1 MASTILIKRST
12 NTVVPSSL
20 EFGELAI
27 TVGAGTQVNRG
38 DRVFVGDNNS
48 AVQVIGGKYF
58 TDLLDHVHGTLT
70 PSSGVIVD
78 SNSKVDR
85 FRVDDVNID
94 ANVVETDTTDTDL
107 IFRANGTGK
116 LVIEDGQELEFGTTG
131 DVELLFTDSDSAL
144 DIKRVGATVP
154 DLRIQDDMRIYFGS
168 DKNTGIRYDESQ
180 TDTLRVDGADWT
192 YDNGVAIQFNDTT
205 NATNSTTG
213 SVKLAGGLGVAQT
226 AWIKDLVVDD
236 DVTLGT
242 ASTDILTVESTTT
255 FNADVT
261 FNGTQSVT
269 GTINQTGQ
277 FNLDN
282 IRLDGN
288 TISTNAGS
296 QIILDPDP
304 RSGDAAGDLIVRG
317 NLQVAGTTTTVN
329 STEMTVN
336 DPVFNIGDTTSQ
348 KSITAQAAAASS
360 TINVDNPSGIATGG
374 LVTGT
379 GIGTGG
385 RTITQIEVIFHT
397 DAGFS
402 ASPSIGDPI
411 YHYDGGGVYQ
421 QLGTFQAQ
429 TSNTLRVTLLS
440 ALCLRESGFYE
451 GDALTDGS
459 SGTPQSINLVKDVT
473 DQTVFETTTLTLN
486 SGISSQLEVGDYV
499 TITQGSNDGMD
510 RGIQYSYHNGSAIK
524 NGFFGFDRTAGE
536 DGLGAFTFIED
547 ATNTN
552 NIFTH
557 VKGSVQSIKIE
568 QDDLGQ
574 LVVTTLPAAAN
585 QTYGNLTPT
594 GGLGSGFTVTV
605 SRNAS
610 GVITVGSI
618 SIVGA
623 GTYYQEGD
631 LLTIAGNLIGGSA
644 GADDLQLRV
653 TAISVSRG
661 TVLLGDL
668 ELEVDLAVKQGG
680 TGRSEFNTNGILYG
694 NGGSE
699 LLETAAANMANPGVG
714 PDVATSFQIL
724 TVTAAGVPVWTDT
737 IDGGT
742 FT

>member
-12 NTVVPSSL
+12 GTTVPSSL
-20 EFGELAI
+20 EFGELAL

-48 AVQVIGGKYF
+48 TVQIIGGKYF
-58 TDLLDHVHGTLT
+58 TDMLDHAHGTLT
-70 PSSGVIVD
+70 ADSGVITD

-94 ANVVETDTTDTDL
+94 GNVVETDSTDTDL

-131 DVELLFTDSDSAL
+131 DVELLFTDADAAL
-144 DIKRVGATVP
+144 DIKRVGVTTP

-168 DKNTGIRYDESQ
+168 DKDSGIRYDETQ
-180 TDTLRVDGADWT
+180 TDTLRVNGADWT

-226 AWIKDLVVDD
+226 AWIDNMVVDNN
-236 DVTLGT
+236 VTLGT
-242 ASTDILTVESTTT
+242 ASSDILTVESTST

-261 FNGTQSVT
+261 FNGTNTYS
-269 GTINQTGQ
+269 GTTSLTGQ
-277 FNLDN
+277 LNVDN
-282 IRLDGN
+282 VRIDGN
-288 TISTNAGS
+288 TISTTAGS

-304 RSGDAAGDLIVRG
+304 TAGDAAGDLIVRG

-336 DPVFNIGDTTSQ
+336 DPVFNIGDTTSE
-348 KSITAQAAAASS
+348 KAVTLLAAAATS
-360 TINVDNPSGIATGG
+360 TLNVDNPSGIATGG

-379 GIGTGG
+379 NVGTGG
-385 RTITQIEVIFHT
+385 RTITQIEVVFHV
-397 DAGFS
+397 ASGFS
-402 ASPSIGDPI
+402 AQPSIGDAI
-411 YHYDGGGVYQ
+411 YHYDGGVYQ
-421 QLGTFQAQ
+421 QIGTFQAQ
-429 TSNTLRVTLLS
+429 TSNTVRITLLS
-440 ALCLRESGFYE
+440 ALSLRESAFYE
-451 GDALTDGS
+451 GDTLTDGNT
-459 SGTPQSINLVKDVT
+459 GTPQSIDLVKDASN
-473 DQTVFETTTLTLN
+473 QTVFETTTLSL
-486 SGISSQLEVGDYV
+486 SAGISAEIAVGDFV

-524 NGFFGFDRTAGE
+524 HGFFGFDRTAGE

-557 VKGSVQSIKIE
+557 VKGAVQTLKIE
-568 QDDLGQ
+568 QDDLDQ

-585 QTYGNLTPT
+585 QTYSNLTPT
-594 GGLGSGFTVTV
+594 GGEGSGLTVTV
-605 SRNAS
+605 ARDGS
-610 GVITVGSI
+610 GAIAI
-618 SIVGA
+618 SNVTIVTA

-631 LLTIAGNLIGGSA
+631 LFTITGNQIGGSA
-644 GADDLQLRV
+644 GVDDLLLRV
-653 TAISVSRG
+653 TAITVSRG

-668 ELEVDLAVKQGG
+668 ELDVDLAVKHGG
-680 TGRSEFNTNGILYG
+680 TGRSEFNSKGILYG
-694 NGGSE
+694 NGTGE

-737 IDGGT
+737 VDGGT

>member
-12 NTVVPSSL
+12 NTTVPSSL
-20 EFGELAI
+20 EFGELAV

-48 AVQVIGGKYF
+48 TVQIIGGKYF
-58 TDLLDHVHGTLT
+58 TDMLDHVHGTLT
-70 PSSGVIVD
+70 ASSGVIVD
-78 SNSKVDR
+78 NNSKVDR

-116 LVIEDGQELEFGTTG
+116 LVVEDSQELEFGTTG
-131 DVELLFTDSDSAL
+131 DIEFRFDEVANVLRL
-144 DIKRVGATVP
+144 DRVGANTP
-154 DLRIQDDMRIYFGS
+154 EFRLDDDLKIQFGTDGDGS
-168 DKNTGIRYDESQ
+168 IRYDE
-180 TDTLRVDGADWT
+180 TTLDTVRVEGADWT
-192 YDNGVAIQFNDTT
+192 YDNGVALQINDTT
-205 NATNSTTG
+205 NATNAATG
-213 SVKLAGGLGVAQT
+213 AVKIVGGLGVGAT

-242 ASTDILTVESTTT
+242 ASTDTLTVESTTT

-261 FNGTQSVT
+261 FNGVQTTT
-269 GTINQTGQ
+269 GTTNQTGQ
-277 FNLDN
+277 LNLDN

-296 QIILDPDP
+296 QLILDPDP
-304 RSGDAAGDLIVRG
+304 RSGDAAGDLIIRG

-336 DPVFNIGDTTSQ
+336 DPVFNIGDTTSE
-348 KSITAQAAAASS
+348 KAVTAPVSAGNS
-360 TINVDNPSGIATGG
+360 TVNIDNPSGIATGG
-374 LVTGT
+374 SVTGNNV
-379 GIGTGG
+379 GVAK
-385 RTITQIEVIFHT
+385 TINQVEVVFHVSSSFT
-397 DAGFS
+397 S
-402 ASPSIGDPI
+402 APSIGDAI
-411 YHYDGGGVYQ
+411 YHLKDGVYQ
-421 QLGTFQAQ
+421 QLGTFQSQ
-429 TSNTLRVTLLS
+429 TADTIRITVLAALS
-440 ALCLRESGFYE
+440 LRESAYYE
-451 GDALTDGS
+451 GDSLTDGN
-459 SGTPQSINLVKDVT
+459 SGTPQTAALEKDAT
-473 DQTVFETTTLTLN
+473 NQTVFETTTLTL
-486 SGISSQLEVGDYV
+486 SGGFSGNIATGDFL

-557 VKGSVQSIKIE
+557 VVGSIQTIAREKN
-568 QDDLGQ
+568 DLDVESG
-574 LVVTTLPAAAN
+574 TTLSGAAN
-585 QTYGNLTPT
+585 QTYTAVTAT
-594 GGLGSGFTVTV
+594 GGQGSGAT
-605 SRNAS
+605 
-610 GVITVGSI
+610 ITVVRGSSGEI
-618 SIVGA
+618 SSVAVANA

-631 LLTIAGNLIGGSA
+631 LLTIAGNLVGGSA
-644 GADDLQLRV
+644 TTDDIQIRV
-653 TAISVSRG
+653 LSIAVSRG

-668 ELEVDLAVKQGG
+668 ELDVDLAVKHGG

-694 NGGSE
+694 NGNGE

-737 IDGGT
+737 VDGGT

>member
-12 NTVVPSSL
+12 GTTVPSSL
-20 EFGELAI
+20 EFGELAL

-48 AVQVIGGKYF
+48 TVQIIGGKYF
-58 TDLLDHVHGTLT
+58 TDMLDHAHGTLT
-70 PSSGVIVD
+70 ADSGVITD

-94 ANVVETDTTDTDL
+94 GNVVETDSTDTDL

-131 DVELLFTDSDSAL
+131 DVELLFTDADAAL
-144 DIKRVGATVP
+144 DIKRVGVTTP

-168 DKNTGIRYDESQ
+168 DKDSGIRYDETQ
-180 TDTLRVDGADWT
+180 TDTLRVNGADWT

-226 AWIKDLVVDD
+226 AWIDNMVVDNN
-236 DVTLGT
+236 VTLGT
-242 ASTDILTVESTTT
+242 ASSDILTVESTST

-261 FNGTQSVT
+261 FNGTNTYS
-269 GTINQTGQ
+269 GTTSLTGQ
-277 FNLDN
+277 LNVDN
-282 IRLDGN
+282 VRIDGN
-288 TISTNAGS
+288 TISTTAGS

-304 RSGDAAGDLIVRG
+304 TAGDAAGDLIVRG

-336 DPVFNIGDTTSQ
+336 DPVFNIGDTTSE
-348 KSITAQAAAASS
+348 KAITLLAPANTS
-360 TINVDNPSGIATGG
+360 TLNVDNPSGIATGG

-379 GIGTGG
+379 NVGTGG
-385 RTITQIEVIFHT
+385 RTITQIEVVFHV
-397 DAGFS
+397 ASGFS
-402 ASPSIGDPI
+402 AAPSIGDPI
-411 YHYDGGGVYQ
+411 YHYDGGVYQ
-421 QLGTFQAQ
+421 QIGTFQAQ
-429 TSNTLRVTLLS
+429 TSSTVRITLLS
-440 ALCLRESGFYE
+440 ALSLRESAFYE
-451 GDALTDGS
+451 GDNLTDGNT
-459 SGTPQSINLVKDVT
+459 GTPQSIDLVKDASN
-473 DQTVFETTTLTLN
+473 QTVFETTTLSLN
-486 SGISSQLEVGDYV
+486 SGISAEIAIGDFV

-524 NGFFGFDRTAGE
+524 HGFFGFDRTAGE

-557 VKGSVQSIKIE
+557 VKGAVQTLKIE
-568 QDDLGQ
+568 QDDLDQ

-585 QTYGNLTPT
+585 QTYSNLTPT
-594 GGLGSGFTVTV
+594 GGEGTGLTVTV
-605 SRNAS
+605 ARDGS
-610 GVITVGSI
+610 GAIAI
-618 SIVGA
+618 SNVTIVTA

-631 LLTIAGNLIGGSA
+631 LFTITGNQIGGSA
-644 GADDLQLRV
+644 GVDDLQLRV
-653 TAISVSRG
+653 TAITVSRG

-668 ELEVDLAVKQGG
+668 ELDVDLAVKHGG
-680 TGRSEFNTNGILYG
+680 TGRSEFNSKGILYG
-694 NGGSE
+694 NGTGE

-737 IDGGT
+737 VDGGT